1 LASAAL
7 QSVKILKAD
16 KLLRRRL
23 HQNSNYM
30 KIALRNAGL
39 YVPDAPGPILRLT
52 HQSKA
57 EIAGM
62 TRRLLAAGIFPPLL
76 KYPGGP
82 VNGYLRFVI
91 SSEHSRK
98 QLDNLIGALVSS

>member
-1 LASAAL
+1 
-7 QSVKILKAD
+7 
-16 KLLRRRL
+16 
-23 HQNSNYM
+23 
-30 KIALRNAGL
+30 
-39 YVPDAPGPILRLT
+39 LT